1 MAIARVSSKG
11 QITLPSAAR
20 RKLGIK
26 LNSRVEIEVR
36 DNEIAVRPVK
46 SISEVYGALSEYAKG
61 KSADWETIRAE
72 TMRAVAEE
80 VVNEDR
86 Q

>member
-1 MAIARVSSKG
+1 MSSVKMSSKG
-11 QITLPSAAR
+11 QITLPAAAR

-26 LNSRVEIEVR
+26 PNSRLEIEVR

-46 SISEVYGALSEYAKG
+46 SISELGGIFSEYAKG
-61 KSADWETIRAE
+61 KTTDWEIIRAE
-72 TMRAVAEE
+72 TEKAIAEE

-86 Q
+86 R